1 MEVSWLKR
9 KVILTRRYQ
18 AEAIRQLK
26 EAFDLIIVEDSGKT
40 LPEIL
45 KENSD
50 TEALISFLSD
60 KIDKEIIDLA
70 PNLKIIANYAV
81 GYNNI
86 DVPYAI
92 KKGIPVTNTPEVL
105 TKATAD
111 LTMAL
116 ILAVCRRLVEG
127 DELLRQGRFKG
138 WAANFL
144 LGKELDGSTLGIIG
158 MGRIGQAT
166 ALRAASFGMN
176 IIYYDRTR
184 KPELETKYGYE
195 YKAFTEVVKEADI
208 VSLHIPSYPEI
219 RRLFNK
225 DVLDLMKK
233 DAVFINASRG
243 DLVDEAYLAEK
254 LERNELFGAGLDV
267 YEHEPS
273 VTERLLKL
281 KNVVLAPHIGSAT
294 YKARMAMA
302 QLTVDNVNQV
312 FAGIPPQNLVPE
324 CRLP

>member
-1 MEVSWLKR
+1 M
-9 KVILTRRYQ
+9 
-18 AEAIRQLK
+18 
-26 EAFDLIIVEDSGKT
+26 
-40 LPEIL
+40 L
-45 KENSD
+45 KENPD

-86 DVPYAI
+86 DVPYAV
-92 KKGIPVTNTPEVL
+92 KKGIPVTNTPDVL

-116 ILAVCRRLVEG
+116 VLAVCRRLIEG
-127 DELLRQGRFKG
+127 DELLRQGKFKG

-144 LGKELDGSTLGIIG
+144 LGKELDECTLGIIG

-166 ALRAASFGMN
+166 ALRAASFGMS
-176 IIYYDRTR
+176 IIYTDRTR
-184 KPELETKYGYE
+184 KPELETKYGYTF
-195 YKAFTEVVKEADI
+195 KAFMDVVKDADI

-219 RRLFNK
+219 HHLFNK
-225 DVLDLMKK
+225 AVLDLMKK
-233 DAVFINASRG
+233 DAVFINVSRG

-254 LERNELFGAGLDV
+254 LEKNELFGAGLDV
-267 YEHEPS
+267 YEHEPNVS
-273 VTERLLKL
+273 ERLLRL

-294 YKARMAMA
+294 YKARMGMA
-302 QLTVDNVNQV
+302 QLTVDNVKQV
-312 FAGIPPQNLVPE
+312 FAGMPPQNLVPE
-324 CRLP
+324 CNQTMRSHT